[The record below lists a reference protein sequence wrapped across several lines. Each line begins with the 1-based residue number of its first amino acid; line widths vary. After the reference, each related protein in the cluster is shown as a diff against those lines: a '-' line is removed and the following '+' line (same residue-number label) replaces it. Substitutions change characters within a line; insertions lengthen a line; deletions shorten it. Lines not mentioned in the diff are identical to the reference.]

1 MACTTGERNFNRF
14 GGCLGKNSTMGKNL
28 RLLDDLHVHIL
39 ASRES
44 SSGRDTIRM
53 EYLTLLKE
61 MTEPLPTLPKAEAV
75 QQVVELMNT
84 YSISQEDFDTIVKLS
99 KFRVP

>member
-1 MACTTGERNFNRF
+1 MDDFTSQIVVMCAAWWAFVGFPIFFLLSFSLNSSDSVFSFVSQLALYLQGERNFNRF

-44 SSGRDTIRM
+44 SSGR
-53 EYLTLLKE
+53 
-61 MTEPLPTLPKAEAV
+61 
-75 QQVVELMNT
+75 
-84 YSISQEDFDTIVKLS
+84 
-99 KFRVP
+99 